1 MAPDCLSELALG
13 GRDQPQG
20 CREIFLRGNVYRPVL
35 GLATRRMRAEKV
47 AALPI
52 SVRTKATRLEAAS
65 AIRTDVV
72 ESLVS
77 ARFAKRAFERTNAG
91 NQ

>member
-13 GRDQPQG
+13 WRDQPQG
-20 CREIFLRGNVYRPVL
+20 CREIFMRANVYRPVL
-35 GLATRRMRAEKV
+35 GLTTRLMRAERV

-52 SVRTKATRLEAAS
+52 SVRTNGTRLEAAS
-65 AIRTDVV
+65 AIGTDVV
-72 ESLVS
+72 EYWVH

-91 NQ
+91 NK